1 MKLKESKIN
10 VGDTIELLAMDDDLS
25 KLKPGSRGTVCSIDS
40 EQDLIWVDWEN
51 GEKLALLK
59 GIDKFRKIKK

>member
-1 MKLKESKIN
+1 MKLKESKIH
-10 VGDTIELLAMDDDLS
+10 VGDTIELLAMDDSLS
-25 KLKPGSRGTVCSIDS
+25 KLKPGSRGKVSSIDT

-59 GIDKFRKIKK
+59 GIDKFKKIEK

>member
-25 KLKPGSRGTVCSIDS
+25 KLKPGSRGTVSSIDS